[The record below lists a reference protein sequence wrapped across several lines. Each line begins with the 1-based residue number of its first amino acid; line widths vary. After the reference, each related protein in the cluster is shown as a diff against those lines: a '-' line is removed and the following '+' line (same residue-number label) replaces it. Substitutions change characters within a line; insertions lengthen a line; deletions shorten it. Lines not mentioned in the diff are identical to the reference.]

1 MFQRYIHG
9 EPIYVHIT
17 MGNQSTRAVKKL
29 RLSVKQVA
37 NICLF
42 SNAIYKC
49 TVASVEH
56 ELVPFNCVFQ
66 LLLVGRK
73 FPSTSKN
80 DTYILVSLPT
90 IQLDCGTYC
99 SPNVSLSLNVQ
110 PSQTI
115 AQTFSIRPLLEDN
128 RDKRGLALDGQIKS
142 EDTNLASSTMLV
154 IVQKLSYI

>member
-1 MFQRYIHG
+1 MALNFCILVVIFKIQNLNFSFLQRYIHG

-56 ELVPFNCVFQ
+56 EYV
-66 LLLVGRK
+66 
-73 FPSTSKN
+73 
-80 DTYILVSLPT
+80 
-90 IQLDCGTYC
+90 
-99 SPNVSLSLNVQ
+99 
-110 PSQTI
+110 
-115 AQTFSIRPLLEDN
+115 
-128 RDKRGLALDGQIKS
+128 
-142 EDTNLASSTMLV
+142 
-154 IVQKLSYI
+154 